1 MAADLPLT
9 WAFNP
14 RLFPT
19 FRVMFR
25 TRRKSLNLTASF
37 GRRLS
42 ESDTDQWWSH
52 DGSKE
57 GTDAAVAQAAQV
69 YIKHGRPVLMRIAE
83 PDSPL
88 NSFMPEDLGKRGPLG
103 FRSTKPRQ
111 ALALA
116 ELRLSQGKRANAKAF
131 AE

>member
-19 FRVMFR
+19 LRVMFR
-25 TRRKSLNLTASF
+25 TGRKSLNLTASF

-57 GTDAAVAQAAQV
+57 GTDAAGGQAARVTSTMVAQCSCGLP
-69 YIKHGRPVLMRIAE
+69 HPLPRLMHLCPRTSA
-83 PDSPL
+83 
-88 NSFMPEDLGKRGPLG
+88 NGA
-103 FRSTKPRQ
+103 RSDFGLPSRVK
-111 ALALA
+111 
-116 ELRLSQGKRANAKAF
+116 LSH
-131 AE
+131 